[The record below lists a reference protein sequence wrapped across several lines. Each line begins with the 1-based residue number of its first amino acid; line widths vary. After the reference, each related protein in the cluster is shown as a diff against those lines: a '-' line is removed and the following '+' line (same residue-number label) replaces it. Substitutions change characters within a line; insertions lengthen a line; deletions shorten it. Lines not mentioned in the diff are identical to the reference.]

1 VPLASFG
8 EPFVRRRVK
17 RVGCCGRQSGTGE
30 AGEGVRN
37 APPYNV
43 IQPEHREPQ
52 QLLAGAGLP
61 PSELARLAQELGTAR
76 ELTHVFRALRVYI
89 EAVTGNNAVF
99 VSLLD
104 SAQQWRRCVYA
115 WADGAEVDVGALP
128 ALPVGGA
135 TTPHAR
141 AVATGEVVIVTDLQA
156 AMAEAPN
163 VPLGYERDPR
173 PANVSIA
180 VPLAIFGR
188 IIGGFEVQLIEH
200 TDPSSCVAALQVAAN
215 LAAAAIE
222 NLRLIETERELRLA
236 AEASEQRY
244 RSSGEQL
251 RLALEAAGLV
261 TWEYDI
267 GVGELTWS
275 QGTERVLGR
284 PADEHPRTWTEL
296 LDLAYAEDRPG
307 AAAAL
312 EVAIR
317 TSGTREL
324 EFRVQ
329 DATDRMR
336 WIACRVHTM
345 VDAEGRPA
353 RVFGVMLDVTAKN
366 EAERQR
372 EALARSAQL
381 RAIGEMASGI
391 AHDLNQ
397 SLALISGYGELARD
411 ALAAPSPAVAEIDN
425 MMDVAVRAAQDG
437 ARTLRQLLAF
447 ARVHEAEPA
456 ETLDLAALLREVAEL
471 TAPRWHAARDIGRG
485 VHLEVDVPADGQLL
499 IQGSRSAL
507 REALTNLI
515 FNAVDALAEGGTIR
529 LRGASAGDRVL
540 AEVSDTGPGIPPE
553 LQARIFEPFFTT
565 KGEHGT
571 GLGLAQV
578 SGVVARHGGELT
590 VESTPGQGATFRLL
604 LPHAAPSTAHHI
616 PEGHAVRGDSRAR
629 RVLAVDD
636 EPKLRNM
643 VALMLRPEGHH
654 VTQAASAEDA
664 LVVME
669 REGPFDLLLSDI
681 SMGPGMSGWE
691 LADRVRERWPGT
703 AVVLASGWGAQID
716 PEEARARGVVGVL
729 WKPFRAV
736 ELRRLVASL
745 APGGEEGKGD

>member
-1 VPLASFG
+1 M
-8 EPFVRRRVK
+8 
-17 RVGCCGRQSGTGE
+17 
-30 AGEGVRN
+30 
-37 APPYNV
+37 
-43 IQPEHREPQ
+43 IQPEHRGPQ
-52 QLLAGAGLP
+52 QLLVGAGLP

-76 ELTHVFRALRVYI
+76 ELTHVFRALRVYV
-89 EAVTGNNAVF
+89 EAVTGSNALF

-104 SAQQWRRCVYA
+104 PAQQLRRCVYA
-115 WADGAEVDVGALP
+115 WVDGAELDVGELP
-128 ALPVGGA
+128 ALPVGGV

-156 AMAEAPN
+156 AMAESPN
-163 VPLGYERDPR
+163 VALGYERDPR
-173 PANVSIA
+173 PPNVSIA

-188 IIGGFEVQLIEH
+188 VIGGFEVQIIDH
-200 TDPSSCVAALQVAAN
+200 ADPNSCVPALQVAAN

-222 NLRLIETERELRLA
+222 NLRLVETERELRLA

-244 RSSGEQL
+244 RSSEEQL

-261 TWEYDI
+261 TWEYEI

-296 LDLAYAEDRPG
+296 LDLAYPEDRPD
-307 AAAAL
+307 ASAAL
-312 EVAIR
+312 DVAIR

-329 DATDRMR
+329 DATGRMR

-345 VDAEGRPA
+345 LDAAGRPA

-372 EALARSAQL
+372 QALARSEQL
-381 RAIGEMASGI
+381 RALGEMASGI

-411 ALAAPSPAVAEIDN
+411 ALAAPSPAVAEIEN

-447 ARVHEAEPA
+447 ARVHEPEPVA
-456 ETLDLAALLREVAEL
+456 TIDLAALLREVAEL
-471 TAPRWHAARDIGRG
+471 TAPRWRAAAEAGHG
-485 VHLEVDVPADGQLL
+485 VHLDVDAPADGELL

-515 FNAVDALAEGGTIR
+515 FNAVDALAGGGTIC
-529 LRGASAGDRVL
+529 LRAASAGDRVL

-590 VESTPGQGATFRLL
+590 LESTPGHGATFRIL
-604 LPHAAPSTAHHI
+604 LPRAAPSTAHQI
-616 PEGHAVRGDSRAR
+616 TEAQAVRPSRAR

-636 EPKLRNM
+636 EAKLRNM
-643 VALMLRPEGHH
+643 VALMLRSEGHD
-654 VTQAASAEDA
+654 VSQAASAEDA
-664 LVVME
+664 LAVME
-669 REGPFDLLLSDI
+669 REGPFDLLLTDI
-681 SMGPGMSGWE
+681 SMGPGMNGWE
-691 LADRVRERWPGT
+691 LADRVRERWPAT

-716 PEEARARGVVGVL
+716 PEEARARGVVAVL
-729 WKPFRAV
+729 WKPFRAA

-745 APGGEEGKGD
+745 ALGTDERQED